1 MDKVTKSYTFLRL
14 GMVYNR
20 QSLFSCK
27 VYLQNKL
34 DLSLKGRNIACH
46 KSICINWSRFFFFDT
61 RIWASLYPI
70 KIFLRMSQN
79 HIIWHRCLLLRRNQL
94 VLKKKKN
101 WVARKVKK
109 TSQFLWFLKEKY
121 LADIIFKNVSVLL
134 IYFLA
139 LEILNLKKAT
149 GLYAN
154 RNQIL
159 FTFQISQE
167 VIFRSYL
174 KKLSISDATRSLGIA
189 GQFFQ

>member
-1 MDKVTKSYTFLRL
+1 M
-14 GMVYNR
+14 
-20 QSLFSCK
+20 
-27 VYLQNKL
+27 
-34 DLSLKGRNIACH
+34 
-46 KSICINWSRFFFFDT
+46 
-61 RIWASLYPI
+61 
-70 KIFLRMSQN
+70 
-79 HIIWHRCLLLRRNQL
+79 
-94 VLKKKKN
+94 
-101 WVARKVKK
+101 
-109 TSQFLWFLKEKY
+109 
-121 LADIIFKNVSVLL
+121 SVLL

-159 FTFQISQE
+159 FTFQISQK

>member
-1 MDKVTKSYTFLRL
+1 M
-14 GMVYNR
+14 
-20 QSLFSCK
+20 
-27 VYLQNKL
+27 
-34 DLSLKGRNIACH
+34 
-46 KSICINWSRFFFFDT
+46 
-61 RIWASLYPI
+61 
-70 KIFLRMSQN
+70 
-79 HIIWHRCLLLRRNQL
+79 
-94 VLKKKKN
+94 
-101 WVARKVKK
+101 
-109 TSQFLWFLKEKY
+109 
-121 LADIIFKNVSVLL
+121 SVLL
-134 IYFLA
+134 IYFLS

>member
-1 MDKVTKSYTFLRL
+1 M
-14 GMVYNR
+14 
-20 QSLFSCK
+20 
-27 VYLQNKL
+27 
-34 DLSLKGRNIACH
+34 
-46 KSICINWSRFFFFDT
+46 
-61 RIWASLYPI
+61 
-70 KIFLRMSQN
+70 
-79 HIIWHRCLLLRRNQL
+79 
-94 VLKKKKN
+94 
-101 WVARKVKK
+101 
-109 TSQFLWFLKEKY
+109 
-121 LADIIFKNVSVLL
+121 SVLL

>member
-1 MDKVTKSYTFLRL
+1 M
-14 GMVYNR
+14 
-20 QSLFSCK
+20 
-27 VYLQNKL
+27 
-34 DLSLKGRNIACH
+34 
-46 KSICINWSRFFFFDT
+46 
-61 RIWASLYPI
+61 
-70 KIFLRMSQN
+70 
-79 HIIWHRCLLLRRNQL
+79 
-94 VLKKKKN
+94 
-101 WVARKVKK
+101 
-109 TSQFLWFLKEKY
+109 
-121 LADIIFKNVSVLL
+121 SVLL
-134 IYFLA
+134 IYVLA

>member
-1 MDKVTKSYTFLRL
+1 M
-14 GMVYNR
+14 
-20 QSLFSCK
+20 
-27 VYLQNKL
+27 
-34 DLSLKGRNIACH
+34 
-46 KSICINWSRFFFFDT
+46 
-61 RIWASLYPI
+61 
-70 KIFLRMSQN
+70 
-79 HIIWHRCLLLRRNQL
+79 
-94 VLKKKKN
+94 
-101 WVARKVKK
+101 
-109 TSQFLWFLKEKY
+109 
-121 LADIIFKNVSVLL
+121 SVLL

-174 KKLSISDATRSLGIA
+174 KKLSISDATRTLGIA

>member
-1 MDKVTKSYTFLRL
+1 M
-14 GMVYNR
+14 
-20 QSLFSCK
+20 
-27 VYLQNKL
+27 
-34 DLSLKGRNIACH
+34 
-46 KSICINWSRFFFFDT
+46 
-61 RIWASLYPI
+61 
-70 KIFLRMSQN
+70 
-79 HIIWHRCLLLRRNQL
+79 
-94 VLKKKKN
+94 
-101 WVARKVKK
+101 
-109 TSQFLWFLKEKY
+109 
-121 LADIIFKNVSVLL
+121 SVLL

-174 KKLSISDATRSLGIA
+174 KKLSISDATRSLGIV

>member
-1 MDKVTKSYTFLRL
+1 M
-14 GMVYNR
+14 
-20 QSLFSCK
+20 
-27 VYLQNKL
+27 
-34 DLSLKGRNIACH
+34 
-46 KSICINWSRFFFFDT
+46 
-61 RIWASLYPI
+61 
-70 KIFLRMSQN
+70 
-79 HIIWHRCLLLRRNQL
+79 
-94 VLKKKKN
+94 
-101 WVARKVKK
+101 
-109 TSQFLWFLKEKY
+109 
-121 LADIIFKNVSVLL
+121 SVLL

-139 LEILNLKKAT
+139 LEILNLKKAA